1 MLKKAIH
8 RYKENGKILNLSP
21 EGRPSSGTGWIIIPV
36 DIDRGEY
43 IRKVYETGYCMIVTD
58 ANYPLREVAIP
69 KHIIRELLFPL
80 QTGDR
85 GSLVSWVSTPKY
97 DQVIIFGILQEPAG
111 SSPYREGSLVDELD
125 SSDTR
130 VSRVMSI
137 KDKSYT
143 VSIISD
149 EQDKGGFGV
158 KVQGGDKTTSISFN
172 LDGTADI
179 KSDDILNIF
188 SENEF
193 NIKIASK
200 EDEISTLK
208 LTKAGILTYV
218 DRYANEMTIKDGGFV
233 WADAAGNDFTIN
245 STGYHMKNNSESLI
259 TLMIDLLKMYMQT
272 TVIDGKPLSP
282 TSMNEALDLIR
293 RFSTLIN

>member
-8 RYKENGKILNLSP
+8 KYKETGKILNLSP

-36 DIDRGEY
+36 DIDRSEY
-43 IRKVYETGYCMIVTD
+43 IRKVYETGYCMILTD

-69 KHIIRELLFPL
+69 KHIIRELIFPVRAE
-80 QTGDR
+80 DR
-85 GSLVSWVSTPKY
+85 GSLISWVSTPKY

-125 SSDTR
+125 SDDTR

-172 LDGTADI
+172 LDGSADI

-188 SENEF
+188 AENEL

-200 EDEISTLK
+200 EDEISTLA

-218 DRYANEMTIKDGGFV
+218 DRYENEMTIKDGGFV

-245 STGYHMKNNSESLI
+245 EAGFHIKNSSEDLRQLI
-259 TLMIDLLKMYMQT
+259 IDLLKMYIQT
-272 TVIDGKPLSP
+272 KTIDQKPLSP
-282 TSMNEALDLIR
+282 DSILTATDLIR